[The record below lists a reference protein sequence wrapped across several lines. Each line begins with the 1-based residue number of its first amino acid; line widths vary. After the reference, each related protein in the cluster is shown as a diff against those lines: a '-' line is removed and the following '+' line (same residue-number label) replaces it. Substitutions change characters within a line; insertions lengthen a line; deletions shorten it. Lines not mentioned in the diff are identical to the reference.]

1 MNNKKKSIT
10 TDDKFILLLDRISEV
25 SERTARIEAEL
36 SNVKNDVEGI
46 NYQDAIQNKLL
57 EEHIRGV
64 HTANERLSNEIEAR
78 KLIQA
83 QQESLQTRI
92 VSLEEAPKFR
102 ATLKQYLIGIG
113 GIAGAIVAIL
123 KFLQFFG
130 M

>member
-1 MNNKKKSIT
+1 MNNRKKSIT

-36 SNVKNDVEGI
+36 SNVKTDVEGI

-64 HTANERLSNEIEAR
+64 QTANERLSNEIEAR
-78 KLIQA
+78 KLIQT
-83 QQESLQTRI
+83 QQESLHTRI
-92 VSLEEAPKFR
+92 TSLEEAPKFR

-113 GIAGAIVAIL
+113 GVAGAMVAIFKLL
-123 KFLQFFG
+123 KFLG